1 MSQSNHPLNRNHPL
15 KHKPPVNLQDE
26 PLFLDEQEDSAVL
39 QKAEGRWKVLVVDDE
54 KQVHEVT
61 RLALKNFQFEDK
73 PLEIISAYSGQ
84 EAQAVLDRHPD
95 TAVLLLDVVME
106 TNYAGLDLV
115 KYIRENLH
123 NPFVRIILRTGQPGE
138 APEISVIKG
147 YDIND
152 YKTKTELTQQ
162 KLLSVLVTAIRS
174 YRDIVTVEDARQ
186 EISALNE
193 KLQDFNHTLEE
204 SVRMR
209 TQELEEKNRELEIEI
224 QARLKAQ
231 EELQRINRALDLA
244 NKELDRANRQ
254 LLAVANQD
262 GLTKLANRRRFDE
275 YLEQTWRQALRD
287 RQTLT
292 LILCDIDYFKQF
304 NDTYGHVEGDRC
316 LQTVA
321 ETIERAIERPMDL
334 AARYGGEE
342 FALILPNTNLQG
354 GQVVAEKLQIAL
366 EQLSIGHASSLVSDR
381 ITLSIGVSALL
392 PTPELTAQMLLAATD
407 TALYEAKKSGRARII
422 AYHPE
427 NQP

>member
-1 MSQSNHPLNRNHPL
+1 MPQSNHPLNRNHPIN
-15 KHKPPVNLQDE
+15 HKPPVNLQDE
-26 PLFLDEQEDSAVL
+26 PLFLDEQEDSAVF

-61 RLALKNFQFEDK
+61 RLALKNFKFEDK
-73 PLEIISAYSGQ
+73 SLEIISAYSGQ
-84 EAQAVLDRHPD
+84 EAQTVLDRHPD

-115 KYIRENLH
+115 KYIRDNLH

-152 YKTKTELTQQ
+152 YKTKTELTQE
-162 KLLSVLVTAIRS
+162 KLFSALVTAIRS
-174 YRDIVTVEDARQ
+174 YRDILTVEDARQ
-186 EISALNE
+186 EIETLNE

-209 TQELEEKNRELEIEI
+209 TQELEEKNRQLEVEI

-275 YLEQTWRQALRD
+275 YFEQTWRQALRD

-316 LQTVA
+316 LQRVA
-321 ETIERAIERPMDL
+321 ETIEGSIDRPMDL

-354 GQVVAEKLQIAL
+354 GQVVARKLQTAL
-366 EQLSIGHASSLVSDR
+366 EQLAICHASSLVGDC
-381 ITLSIGVSALL
+381 ITLSMGVSALL
-392 PTPELTAQMLLAATD
+392 PTSELTAQTLLSATD
-407 TALYEAKKSGRARII
+407 IALYEAKNSGRARIV
-422 AYHPE
+422 AHYAVNPL
-427 NQP
+427 